1 MTDYQVIWKG
11 PVLDASGYGIASREY
26 VLALARLGVDL
37 KIQPYTWNFPYEFN
51 DQNKKE
57 RLLQLINNPY
67 KENRQKILIYHCPPG
82 NIKDIENDRKI
93 YERILLNTVWETAG
107 IPGSWLPV
115 INACDG
121 ICVPCSQNVDALKK
135 SGVKTPVFL
144 VPHGADTQ
152 TFNPENK
159 KLTFKE
165 ARDKFVFVSIFDFQH
180 RKNPET
186 LLEAYWSEFTSR
198 DNVLMI
204 IKTYGSSRRKIV
216 NSISNYKRR
225 LGFTGGTAPLLVLTG
240 ILPEEQLKGLYT
252 VSNAFILPTRGE
264 GVGLPYMEAL
274 SSGIPVIATGWGGQM
289 DFLNEQNS
297 FLIDYKL
304 EDPRKSMY
312 SGSAIS
318 RQYHRLFGQGGQLWA
333 EADLDDTKR
342 QMRLAY
348 ENPLLCKQKGNKGRL
363 DMLNLTWD
371 KAGNSMKRAIEET
384 LLK

>member
-26 VLALARLGVDL
+26 VLALDRLGVDL

-57 RLLQLINNPY
+57 RLLQLINSPY

-82 NIKDIENDRKI
+82 IVKDIENDRKK
-93 YERILLNTVWETAG
+93 YDRILLNTVWETAG
-107 IPGSWLPV
+107 VPGSWLPV
-115 INACDG
+115 INACNG
-121 ICVPCSQNVDALKK
+121 ICVPCSLNVDALKK
-135 SGVKTPVFL
+135 SGVKTPVYL

-159 KLTFKE
+159 KFTFKE
-165 ARDKFVFVSIFDFQH
+165 AKNKFVFVSIFDFQH

-186 LLEAYWSEFTSR
+186 LLKAYWSEFTSR

-225 LGFTGGTAPLLVLTG
+225 LGFTGGTAPLRVLTG

-252 VSNAFILPTRGE
+252 LGNAFILPTRGE

-312 SGSAIS
+312 GGSAIS
-318 RQYHRLFGQGGQLWA
+318 RQYHRLFGQGDQLWA
-333 EADLDDTKR
+333 EADFDDTKR

-371 KAGNSMKRAIEET
+371 KAGSSMKRAIEET
-384 LLK
+384 VLK

>member
-26 VLALARLGVDL
+26 VLALDRLGVDL

-57 RLLQLINNPY
+57 RLLQLINSPY

-82 NIKDIENDRKI
+82 IVKDIENDRKK
-93 YERILLNTVWETAG
+93 YDRILLNTVWETAG
-107 IPGSWLPV
+107 VPGSWLPV
-115 INACDG
+115 INACNG
-121 ICVPCSQNVDALKK
+121 ICVPCSLNVDALKK
-135 SGVKTPVFL
+135 SGVKTPVYL

-159 KLTFKE
+159 KFTFKE
-165 ARDKFVFVSIFDFQH
+165 AKNKFVFVSIFDFQH

-186 LLEAYWSEFTSR
+186 LLKAYWSEFTSR

-225 LGFTGGTAPLLVLTG
+225 LGFTGGTAPLCVLTG

-252 VSNAFILPTRGE
+252 LGNAFILPTRGE

-312 SGSAIS
+312 GGSAIS
-318 RQYHRLFGQGGQLWA
+318 RQYHRLFGQGDQLWA
-333 EADLDDTKR
+333 EADFDDTKR

-371 KAGNSMKRAIEET
+371 KAGSSMKRAIEET

>member
-26 VLALARLGVDL
+26 VLALDRLGVDL

-57 RLLQLINNPY
+57 RLLQLINSPY

-121 ICVPCSQNVDALKK
+121 ICVPCSQNVDGLKK
-135 SGVKTPVFL
+135 SGVKTPAFL

-159 KLTFKE
+159 KFTFKE
-165 ARDKFVFVSIFDFQH
+165 AKNKFVFVSIFDFQH

-186 LLEAYWSEFTSR
+186 LLKAYWSEFTSR

-225 LGFTGGTAPLLVLTG
+225 LGFTGGTAPLRVLTG

-252 VSNAFILPTRGE
+252 LGNAFILPTRGE

-312 SGSAIS
+312 GGSAIS
-318 RQYHRLFGQGGQLWA
+318 RQYHRLFGQGDQLWA
-333 EADLDDTKR
+333 EADFDDTKR

-371 KAGNSMKRAIEET
+371 KAGSSMKRAIEET